1 MPKQPGIQLLRA
13 LAAIMVLIGHVL
25 AEAEHYFSTTLPFS
39 NFPWSRG
46 VDIFF
51 VISGFII
58 TLSAQRLQTQPDAAR
73 RFLWRRFIRVAPLYY
88 LFTTLM
94 IVALVL
100 VPGGAKDTQFDLG
113 QIVSSYLFWPYE
125 RYDGRLAPV
134 LSLGWTLN
142 YEMFFYLI
150 FAAALALPKR
160 VGSLAV
166 VGFISFLSAV
176 GVIFSPEFTPV
187 AFWTNPTMMAFA
199 YGVLIARADLAG
211 IGPKRGGLL
220 VLMVGVAALMI
231 LNTDSMS
238 LPRFISSGIP
248 AAIIVSA
255 PVLFSRQGGGPRLGL
270 LLGDASYALYLSHR
284 FVLRLATLLLL
295 PYLPST
301 ETAAWVF
308 VSLVSLA
315 ALVVSLGVYRWIEEP
330 MLRAMRPAS

>member
-1 MPKQPGIQLLRA
+1 MPKQPGVQLLRA
-13 LAAIMVLIGHVL
+13 LAAVMVLIGHVI
-25 AEAEHYFSTTLPFS
+25 AEAEHYFAITLPFS
-39 NFPWSRG
+39 TLPWMRG
-46 VDIFF
+46 VDVFF

-58 TLSAQRLQTQPDAAR
+58 TLSAQRIWDQPHAVR

-142 YEMFFYLI
+142 YEMFFYAI
-150 FAAALALPKR
+150 FACALVLPKR
-160 VGSLAV
+160 IGSLAV
-166 VGFISFLSAV
+166 VGLIGVLSAV
-176 GVIFSPEFTPV
+176 GLIFAPDFTPL

-199 YGVLIARADLAG
+199 FGVLIARADLAG
-211 IGPKRGGLL
+211 IGPKRGGLP
-220 VLMVGVAALMI
+220 VLIVGLAALVV
-231 LNTDSMS
+231 LNAVQIE
-238 LPRFISSGIP
+238 LPRFISSGLP

-255 PVLFSRQGGGPRLGL
+255 PVLFSRQSSAPRVGL

-284 FVLRLATLLLL
+284 FVLRSATLLLL

-301 ETAAWVF
+301 EPAAWAF
-308 VSLVSLA
+308 VGLVSIA
-315 ALVVSLGVYRWIEEP
+315 ALGVSVGVYRWVEVP
-330 MLRAMRPAS
+330 MLRAMKPVG